1 MELKQQLVSSKPRE
15 TSGSRA
21 SQGFSYQR
29 VWALCLV
36 LDLHTSRDD
45 YAVLFDYFD
54 DVVVLDS
61 ATEPKTIEFY
71 QIKKRRDGSANLAY
85 LTRRVKKKGETG
97 SMSLSV
103 IGKMVSNYLKFPAHT
118 SSLNHVT
125 NVRYDMKMADGKS
138 CLDKVKICLNE
149 LDVEAVHQIKL
160 QIMKEHHLTTPPEIE
175 SITFFIVSS
184 LSPDDSETHAR
195 GKLSDFLERVLP
207 GKPMYVGPLYQCLA
221 TEIERRNNKI
231 ADTTNFDDLVNQKS
245 LTKATMTDLIVK
257 LPVKVDLN
265 GLLAHKW
272 TLLSQEGMTYPEV
285 EGLQSA
291 VKQYELK
298 RTNKADTI
306 LSHAAEAVKE
316 ALKQVKTKA
325 SYRTLKEK
333 IMQTAE
339 LAEKDISIKAD
350 VLNRIYLEG
359 IALYHEVCDE

>member
-1 MELKQQLVSSKPRE
+1 MELKQQLVSLKPRE

-29 VWALCLV
+29 IWALCLL
-36 LDLHTSRDD
+36 LDIHTSRDD

-71 QIKKRRDGSANLAY
+71 QIKKRRDGLVNLND
-85 LTRRVKKKGETG
+85 LTHRVKKKGETG

-125 NVRYDMKMADGKS
+125 NVRYKMIMADGRP
-138 CLDKVKICLNE
+138 CPDKVKICLNE
-149 LDVEAVHQIKL
+149 LDVEAVHKIKL
-160 QIMKEHHLTTPPEIE
+160 QMMEEHHLETPPEIE

-184 LSPDDSETHAR
+184 LSPDDAETHAR
-195 GKLSDFLERVLP
+195 GKLSDFLERELP
-207 GKPMYVGPLYQCLA
+207 GKPMYVGPLYKCLA

-231 ADTTNFDDLVNQKS
+231 TDTTNFDDLVKQKS
-245 LTKATMTDLIVK
+245 LTKANMTDLMVK
-257 LPVKVDLN
+257 LPIKVDVD

-272 TLLSQEGMTYPEV
+272 TLLSQEGMTYTEI

-291 VKQYELK
+291 IKRYELK
-298 RTNKADTI
+298 RTNKADTV
-306 LSHAAEAVKE
+306 LSQAAEAVKE
-316 ALKQVKTKA
+316 ALRQVKTKA

-350 VLNRIYLEG
+350 VLNRTYLEG
-359 IALYHEVCDE
+359 IVLYHEVCDE